1 MQLTKNFLVQE
12 LLPPDVYAARGDASA
27 QLIDIRIVNVAQW
40 LRDNLGKAITINNWN
55 SGGQYKESGLRNFE
69 TSTGAK
75 WSQHKYG
82 RALDLKVNG
91 MDSEAVRQYIRTNWA
106 TLKNIGLTCI
116 EKDTPS
122 WVHIDCR
129 YTGLDYLLEVP
140 YK

>member
-1 MQLTKNFLVQE
+1 MNITKNFTVQE
-12 LLPPDVYAARGDASA
+12 LVPPEVYTERGDAVA
-27 QLIDIRIVNVAQW
+27 QLMDVRIINVAQW
-40 LRDNLGKAITINNWN
+40 LRDKLGKPITINNWN
-55 SGGQYKESGLRNFE
+55 TGGQYKESGLRNFE

-82 RALDLKVNG
+82 RALDLKITD
-91 MDSEAVRQYIRTNWA
+91 MQAEDVRKFIRLNWA
-106 TLKNIGLTCI
+106 TLKTMGLTTI